1 MNIGSILSQ
10 SFKYAFSNFS
20 KRIREGF
27 PPVLILTIT
36 FNLLDYLISNEI
48 ATKFTI
54 FIFSLIIMLI
64 TSAIGICVHE
74 EIITNKKF
82 NFLREFFTKKN

>member
-20 KRIREGF
+20 NRIREGF
-27 PPVLILTIT
+27 PPVLILTIA

-54 FIFSLIIMLI
+54 IIFAINNFRIGSSYALILEAFKLG
-64 TSAIGICVHE
+64 S
-74 EIITNKKF
+74 
-82 NFLREFFTKKN
+82 

>member
-27 PPVLILTIT
+27 PPVLILTIA

-48 ATKFTI
+48 VIGMGAGAISKWI
-54 FIFSLIIMLI
+54 AGLQNSL
-64 TSAIGICVHE
+64 
-74 EIITNKKF
+74 
-82 NFLREFFTKKN
+82 

>member
-1 MNIGSILSQ
+1 ML
-10 SFKYAFSNFS
+10 FSNFS

-27 PPVLILTIT
+27 PPVLILTIA

-54 FIFSLIIMLI
+54 IIFSILITLI
-64 TSAIGICVHE
+64 TSAIGVCVHE
-74 EIITNKKF
+74 EILSNKNLIFK
-82 NFLREFFTKKN
+82 